1 MNSRTWGFAVSSMAS
16 LAVWLSTGL
25 ASAQPAT
32 APVEPPPPA
41 EPTPPPGPPAVAAM
55 PMPAEQPDTGRPTG
69 MAIAIGFGYSFPTS
83 LQTPNITSVRLRLA
97 SGLTFEPLLVL
108 ATSSNDI
115 DTGMTVTNKQSELT
129 LGSLVHVPL
138 RAHRK
143 VDFELLGDAFVSSQ
157 TTDPNGDSNNLT
169 NITFTLGYGLG
180 LAYWVTPHWNLSLS
194 ATNPLVSYS
203 RTRQDTGAGA
213 DNVNTITTFGLVFSP
228 RVALMLHLYN

>member
-1 MNSRTWGFAVSSMAS
+1 MNSRNWGFAVSSMAS

-25 ASAQPAT
+25 ANAQPGT
-32 APVEPPPPA
+32 APVEPPPPPT
-41 EPTPPPGPPAVAAM
+41 EPTPPPRPPAVAAM
-55 PMPAEQPDTGRPTG
+55 PMPDEQPDTGRP
-69 MAIAIGFGYSFPTS
+69 S

-97 SGLTFEPLLVL
+97 SGLTFEPLLAL

-129 LGSLVHVPL
+129 LGSLVHLPI

-143 VDFELLGDAFVSSQ
+143 VDFELLANAFVSNQ
-157 TTDPNGDSNNLT
+157 TTDPNGDNNNFT
-169 NITFTLGYGLG
+169 VTTFTLGYGVG

-194 ATNPLVSYS
+194 ATNPLVSYA
-203 RTRQDTGAGA
+203 RTRQEMAGGAA
-213 DNVNTITTFGLVFSP
+213 NVNTITTYGLVFSP

>member
-16 LAVWLSTGL
+16 LAVWLGAGL
-25 ASAQPAT
+25 ANAQPGT
-32 APVEPPPPA
+32 APVESPPPPA
-41 EPTPPPGPPAVAAM
+41 EPTPPPRPPAAM
-55 PMPAEQPDTGRPTG
+55 PMPDEQPDTGRPTG
-69 MAIAIGFGYSFPTS
+69 LAIAIGFGYSFPTS

-97 SGLTFEPLLVL
+97 SGLTFEPLLAL

-129 LGSLVHVPL
+129 LGSLVHLPL

-143 VDFELLGDAFVSSQ
+143 VDFELLANAFVSSQ

-169 NITFTLGYGLG
+169 ITTFTLGYGLG

-194 ATNPLVSYS
+194 ATNPLVSYA
-203 RTRQDTGAGA
+203 RTRQEMAAGA
-213 DNVNTITTFGLVFSP
+213 ANVNTITTYGLVFSP
-228 RVALMLHLYN
+228 RVALKLHLYN